1 MGRFGSNPCAAFL
14 TVTNRDKSAVWA
26 LFDEVGYFPDFFCFA
41 RHGAKQGA
49 SGFAVV
55 KCLNR
60 DFDAK
65 RKPPDKRIA
74 FSEGQ

>member
-1 MGRFGSNPCAAFL
+1 MEPAWAFIAVFAL
-14 TVTNRDKSAVWA
+14 TNRDKSPVSA
-26 LFDEVGYFPDFFCFA
+26 LLGEVGLLPDFFCFA

-60 DFDAK
+60 DFDAE
-65 RKPPDKRIA
+65 RKPPDKRVA